1 MTLHVKSRS
10 QNVGHSKKKKN
21 ISQQCFAKWRF
32 KMIPVLGLFLGS
44 RTFLECIAI
53 IDKFLFGGFILTH
66 HQLHLNERL
75 GNLCYFM

>member
-1 MTLHVKSRS
+1 
-10 QNVGHSKKKKN
+10 
-21 ISQQCFAKWRF
+21 
-32 KMIPVLGLFLGS
+32 MIPVLGLFLGS
-44 RTFLECIAI
+44 RTFLECIAM